1 MSNAINPEHY
11 NRLNP
16 QPKDVIRAWGL
27 NFNLGSAVKYISR
40 AGHKDDIVQDLKKAQ
55 EFIQFEIDAIEGA
68 RAERKDKPKHE
79 DFMDAM
85 LRGLFGGSVGHI
97 EITGKRNGKTDEEI
111 AEIVDKTIKDII
123 SGMAGVELEEIKEG
137 NGYTEVHI
145 LGTRYSIRIIDE
157 DDYRY
162 DREADGWCDP
172 SVKEILIFNY
182 KQSAESV
189 KDLIA
194 YQKKVLRHEIVHA
207 FLYES
212 GLWQNAY
219 GSKCWAKNEEMID
232 WMAIQ
237 IPKIQRAY
245 KEAYCDE

>member
-1 MSNAINPEHY
+1 MQIVS
-11 NRLNP
+11 
-16 QPKDVIRAWGL
+16 G
-27 NFNLGSAVKYISR
+27 
-40 AGHKDDIVQDLKKAQ
+40 DITRD
-55 EFIQFEIDAIEGA
+55 
-68 RAERKDKPKHE
+68 
-79 DFMDAM
+79 
-85 LRGLFGGSVGHI
+85 
-97 EITGKRNGKTDEEI
+97 ITG
-111 AEIVDKTIKDII
+111 EIVYLK
-123 SGMAGVELEEIKEG
+123 A
-137 NGYTEVHI
+137 
-145 LGTRYSIRIIDE
+145 
-157 DDYRY
+157 
-162 DREADGWCDP
+162 
-172 SVKEILIFNY
+172 Y

>member
-1 MSNAINPEHY
+1 MQIVS
-11 NRLNP
+11 
-16 QPKDVIRAWGL
+16 G
-27 NFNLGSAVKYISR
+27 
-40 AGHKDDIVQDLKKAQ
+40 DITRD
-55 EFIQFEIDAIEGA
+55 
-68 RAERKDKPKHE
+68 
-79 DFMDAM
+79 
-85 LRGLFGGSVGHI
+85 
-97 EITGKRNGKTDEEI
+97 ITG
-111 AEIVDKTIKDII
+111 EIVYLKAYKQMVGEVT
-123 SGMAGVELEEIKEG
+123 
-137 NGYTEVHI
+137 GYSTEKGTATVKLCEAVYCLYSQYHLKIQLSPALYHRAFNSEVHI

>member
-1 MSNAINPEHY
+1 MQIVSGDITRDITGEIVYLKAYKQMVGEVTGY
-11 NRLNP
+11 STEKGTATVKLC
-16 QPKDVIRAWGL
+16 DTGL
-27 NFNLGSAVKYISR
+27 EITVSL
-40 AGHKDDIVQDLKKAQ
+40 DDIESTCSTQPH
-55 EFIQFEIDAIEGA
+55 
-68 RAERKDKPKHE
+68 RA
-79 DFMDAM
+79 FN
-85 LRGLFGGSVGHI
+85 S
-97 EITGKRNGKTDEEI
+97 
-111 AEIVDKTIKDII
+111 
-123 SGMAGVELEEIKEG
+123 
-137 NGYTEVHI
+137 EVHI
-145 LGTRYSIRIIDE
+145 LGTSYSIRIIDE

-172 SVKEILIFNY
+172 
-182 KQSAESV
+182 SV

-245 KEAYCDE
+245 KEAYCDK

>member
-97 EITGKRNGKTDEEI
+97 EITGKRNGKTDIVKLCDTGLEI
-111 AEIVDKTIKDII
+111 TVSLDDIE
-123 SGMAGVELEEIKEG
+123 STGSTQPPRAF
-137 NGYTEVHI
+137 NSEVHI

-189 KDLIA
+189 KDLVA

-219 GSKCWAKNEEMID
+219 GSKCWAKM
-232 WMAIQ
+232 
-237 IPKIQRAY
+237 RR
-245 KEAYCDE
+245 

>member
-1 MSNAINPEHY
+1 MQIVS
-11 NRLNP
+11 
-16 QPKDVIRAWGL
+16 G
-27 NFNLGSAVKYISR
+27 
-40 AGHKDDIVQDLKKAQ
+40 DITRD
-55 EFIQFEIDAIEGA
+55 
-68 RAERKDKPKHE
+68 
-79 DFMDAM
+79 
-85 LRGLFGGSVGHI
+85 
-97 EITGKRNGKTDEEI
+97 ITG
-111 AEIVDKTIKDII
+111 EIVYLKAYKQ
-123 SGMAGVELEEIKEG
+123 MAGEVT
-137 NGYTEVHI
+137 GYSTEKGTATVKLCEAVYCLYSQYHLKILLSPALYHRAFNSEVHI